1 MSVEKSKRCP
11 LPPAR
16 FSDVHCRG
24 EAMRVD
30 RSTVLTML
38 LGGVILTFASCE
50 FAYAQT
56 ALPPPDADIRAAMA
70 WVFPKAHSPDP
81 STPRLARK
89 PKPDPHE
96 IVHVLGSTQSYTR
109 AQLDADVSFPDWF
122 PHDHPP
128 APQIVMVHGK
138 PGFPLPCAD
147 CHMPNGQGDIT
158 SPALAGLPKVYII
171 EQITAFRQGARS
183 TPLVMTNEAQ
193 AINDADLAL
202 AASYFSN
209 LAYEPR
215 TRVIETATVPKTHWV
230 DFVLVPNRNGA
241 REPIGERIIETST
254 DIASHIVGD
263 YRVENVARVPPGSIA
278 HGAVIALKGTGKA
291 LPCES
296 CHGPALRG
304 VGDIPPLAGRSPTY
318 IVRELIRFRLGQRTN
333 PGAAPMRL
341 EVSRLTLKDMIDV
354 AAYAASRKP

>member
-1 MSVEKSKRCP
+1 
-11 LPPAR
+11 
-16 FSDVHCRG
+16 
-24 EAMRVD
+24 MRMG
-30 RSTVLTML
+30 RSTMPAML
-38 LGGVILTFASCE
+38 LGAATLIFGFCE
-50 FAYAQT
+50 FAHAQT
-56 ALPPPDADIRAAMA
+56 APQAPDPEFRAAMA

-81 STPRLARK
+81 SASGLARK
-89 PKPDPHE
+89 PRPEPNE
-96 IVHVLGSTQSYTR
+96 IVRVPGSTQSYTR
-109 AQLDADVSFPDWF
+109 AQLDADDSFPDWF

-128 APQIVMVHGK
+128 APRIVMHGK
-138 PGFPLPCAD
+138 SGFPLPCAD

-158 SPALAGLPKVYII
+158 SPALAGLPRAYII

-183 TPLVMTNEAQ
+183 TPLVMTREAR
-193 AINDADLAL
+193 AISDADLDL
-202 AASYFSN
+202 ASSYFSK
-209 LAYEPR
+209 LAYDPR
-215 TRVIETATVPKTHWV
+215 LRVIETATVPKTHWV

-263 YRVENVARVPPGSIA
+263 YHVGNVAWVPPGSIA
-278 HGAVIALKGTGKA
+278 RGAVIASKGTGKA

-304 VGDIPPLAGRSPTY
+304 TGDIPPLAGRSPAY

-341 EVSRLTLKDMIDV
+341 EASGLTLKDMIDV

>member
-1 MSVEKSKRCP
+1 
-11 LPPAR
+11 
-16 FSDVHCRG
+16 
-24 EAMRVD
+24 MRVH
-30 RSTVLTML
+30 RSTILAML
-38 LGGVILTFASCE
+38 LGAAILASASCE
-50 FAYAQT
+50 CAYAQ
-56 ALPPPDADIRAAMA
+56 AVPLSPDAEIRAAMA
-70 WVFPKAHSPDP
+70 WVFPKGHSPDP
-81 STPRLARK
+81 SAPGLARK
-89 PKPDPHE
+89 LKPGPNE
-96 IVHVLGSTQSYTR
+96 VVHVPGSTQSYTR
-109 AQLDADVSFPDWF
+109 AQLDADDPFPDWF

-128 APQIVMVHGK
+128 APRIVMAQGK

-158 SPALAGLPKVYII
+158 SPALAGLPKAYII
-171 EQITAFRQGARS
+171 DQITAFRQGARS
-183 TPLVMTNEAQ
+183 TPLVMTQEAQ
-193 AINDADLAL
+193 AINDADLDL
-202 AASYFSN
+202 ASSYFSN

-241 REPIGERIIETST
+241 REPIGDRIIETST

-263 YRVENVARVPPGSIA
+263 YHVEDVAWVPPGSITR
-278 HGAVIALKGTGKA
+278 GAVIAARGTGKA

-304 VGDIPPLAGRSPTY
+304 LGDIPPLAGRSPTY

-333 PGAAPMRL
+333 PGAAPMRF
-341 EVSRLTLKDMIDV
+341 EVSHLTLPDMIDV

>member
-1 MSVEKSKRCP
+1 M
-11 LPPAR
+11 
-16 FSDVHCRG
+16 HMG
-24 EAMRVD
+24 
-30 RSTVLTML
+30 RSTMPAML
-38 LGGVILTFASCE
+38 LGAAILVFASCE
-50 FAYAQT
+50 FARAQT
-56 ALPPPDADIRAAMA
+56 APPSPDAEIRAAMA

-81 STPRLARK
+81 SASGLARK
-89 PKPDPHE
+89 PRPEPNE
-96 IVHVLGSTQSYTR
+96 IVRVPGSTQSYTR
-109 AQLDADVSFPDWF
+109 AQLDADDSFPDWF

-128 APQIVMVHGK
+128 APRIVMHGK
-138 PGFPLPCAD
+138 SGFPLPCAD

-158 SPALAGLPKVYII
+158 SPALAGLPRAYII

-183 TPLVMTNEAQ
+183 TPLVMTREAR
-193 AINDADLAL
+193 AISDADLDL
-202 AASYFSN
+202 ASSYFSK
-209 LAYEPR
+209 LAYDPR
-215 TRVIETATVPKTHWV
+215 LRVIETATVPKTHWV

-254 DIASHIVGD
+254 DIVSHIVGD
-263 YRVENVARVPPGSIA
+263 YHVENVAWVPPGSIA
-278 HGAVIALKGTGKA
+278 LGAVIASKGTGKA

-341 EVSRLTLKDMIDV
+341 EASRLNLKDMIDV